1 MKNSQIEILI
11 ADDERNLREVLVN
24 ELSKRGYNVAEAGNG
39 LEALDLLEKKEYD
52 VLLLDLNMPG
62 LGGIEVLKKIKYLD
76 IPTEVIVLTAYATVS
91 TAVEAM
97 KLGAYDYLTKPFN
110 LEELATVVE
119 KAYEKK
125 MLVNENVVLK
135 SQMKRQFETGK
146 IVTKSKLMLEML
158 ETVKKVAVS
167 NLSVLINGE
176 SGVGKEIIAKTIHNA
191 SERIEKPFTPINCGA
206 IPENMLES
214 ELFGHEKGAFT
225 GAYIKKLGLLEIA
238 NNGTLFLDEIG
249 EMPLQLQTKLLRVI
263 ETGKFFRVGGTRE
276 VKVDVRFVSATN
288 KDIKAEV
295 EKGNFRSDLYY
306 RLTTVVIQIPPLR
319 ERKEDIP
326 ALVEHFI
333 DTASSFRDRQFSKK
347 AMELILNYSWPG
359 NVRELQNVVQR
370 TLLLSKSNIIDCG
383 DLPADLISQNYK
395 GLTKRLADIEKKH
408 ILNVLKE
415 AHGHQGNAAE
425 ILGISPKTLYRKLHS
440 YGVKG

>member
-1 MKNSQIEILI
+1 M
-11 ADDERNLREVLVN
+11 
-24 ELSKRGYNVAEAGNG
+24 
-39 LEALDLLEKKEYD
+39 
-52 VLLLDLNMPG
+52 LLLDLNMPG
-62 LGGIEVLKKIKYLD
+62 LNGMEALKRIKAQE
-76 IPTEVIVLTAYATVS
+76 IPVEVIILTGHGTVP

-97 KLGAYDYLTKPFN
+97 RLGAYHYITKPFN
-110 LEELATVVE
+110 TDELKAVIE

-125 MLVNENVVLK
+125 RLLSENVVLK
-135 SQMKRQFETGK
+135 TQMKRQFETGK